1 MIRVRDVITRNVRTT
16 NKDRSIRSVAKTI
29 CQNKIGGLPVVDDD
43 NHLVGIIS
51 EKDIL
56 KAMLPGYTEFLEDP
70 IKAMDFQAMERS
82 YGNVLE
88 RKVSELMAKTVYSI
102 SIDEPVMKAAAQM
115 DLHHFRRIPVVGQDE
130 RLAGI
135 VSLSDI
141 HHAIFMRELAGD

>member
-1 MIRVRDVITRNVRTT
+1 MDHTLG
-16 NKDRSIRSVAKTI
+16 SVAKTI
-29 CQNKIGGLPVVDDD
+29 CQEKIGGLPVVNDD

-70 IKAMDFQAMERS
+70 VQAMDFKAMEQS
-82 YGNVLE
+82 YGNILQ
-88 RKVSELMAKTVYSI
+88 RKVSELMNKSVYSVG
-102 SIDEPVMKAAAQM
+102 IDDPVMKAAAKM
-115 DLHHFRRIPVVGQDE
+115 DLHNFRRIPVVGKDK

-141 HHAIFMRELAGD
+141 HHAIFERELAAA